1 MKQELSKNRYLYR
14 RLKLEEIKN
23 PQYFFE
29 IWTESNLVKFLI
41 RLFFNKEN
49 FIKIFDFRIIISLI
63 SRDLNSSKTNKS
75 SILNIF
81 LFLLLSIFLYRLSN
95 KAIIDKKYL
104 NLFKIV
110 SGHINYYKYKE
121 KDLKETFNKKKI
133 STLTHQSFSKNFD
146 LKKKKQYSIIK
157 ANLKKKLYVIPGY
170 NENLIKNSEW
180 WKFWIIKEILPSWKI
195 SFNSIKKI
203 ENLLKKKNTN
213 DLKHFFK
220 FYITNIL
227 CQNYNWE
234 TNFNFIFFENLEKN
248 KKLGSSKNEKI
259 LEDTL
264 FIKIFYAF
272 CEKLIFEI
280 ENPLELNSF
289 NSIIKFNNTNYYTKS
304 FFSIPIYHKKK
315 INPEQFYLV
324 KRNIIQNL
332 KTWGKADPIIAKYY
346 ILIKQKRWSFF
357 NNYIEFYIWQLYKK
371 SLFKYKNDLNKV
383 DINKNKLDIRL
394 FKSKFLYS
402 EKKNLRLD
410 KSLSEISY
418 KISEYILYKLKN
430 SNKLINNYKLIDKN
444 FKLEKR
450 EKPKIKKNL
459 NLVKISFA
467 ESNKNFLKSL
477 LDTKTFNNKNGK
489 PNMTSTIWDIFFF
502 NQNKKNI
509 IKSNLFLSSSFKNY
523 LILWIKNL
531 FIENKKYTTNTFFFK
546 NKKISK
552 LNSKFFSNILSLDEL
567 SIAFSTTKKYK
578 NKFRVVKK
586 QKNKF
591 FRHFIKSDNYRLI
604 LLWKIKKNHK
614 IFNYFIFLDYA
625 YKIILKKKNNIK
637 NLVLLLNSKPSKNI
651 FYLLWLFIHK
661 YISIADYNEN
671 RKYNKSVLFQIKHF
685 INLAIFLDKLNLL
698 IIKYNLFYI
707 KTTYYNL
714 NYQNIENSKL
724 EKNFLITKIIY
735 KKKKEENKALIKND
749 LKKKIKICNI
759 LSKFYTKFTNDY
771 PLISNNFYKN
781 SINFLKNLFLI
792 NKLFYYRKKIN
803 LEKITKTIIDKN
815 LLNWKNKG
823 KNYFYFNNIKKNRY
837 IYYNFNQY
845 NLINEKNKNKEIFKY
860 FIEKQKNL
868 LSLSNKINFINSQN
882 LVTKWSN
889 KLNKK
894 MIYIFYKTFIFIFHK
909 NFNKISKLF
918 IYSPK
923 TINIKK
929 KKKFQNIILNKKLLL
944 EQSTFNIYYKLNT
957 YFYFD
962 KILITNF
969 FINYFDKNNNKVCTK
984 IFNSI
989 FFSPIWQNEK
999 TYFSSIKISNE
1010 ILLKSQFFT
1019 TDTLKLLNFL
1029 YYSNLSYKK
1038 NLTFYLKK
1046 KKKNNL
1052 TYTQLIK
1059 SIAIEKKILSNNQL
1073 TFFYKKLNKN
1083 SNIESQIYKTFL
1095 SKNLKIFNY
1104 PKLMFLYKFNLDKL
1118 LNSLV
1123 KFNLIFNKKI
1133 INLKTINLDK
1143 KQHIQNTLKPKNN
1156 ANKINYFE
1164 NYLLSEFFI
1173 KIKNEN
1179 NQIVNWTNKLF
1190 IIKPNSKA
1198 NLIDIILDN
1207 NTNNRNWNYEKNK
1220 NILSSFSKNSIKL
1233 IPQTKLHQ
1241 ILKKSTFFVKWTL
1254 FENYIPWFFTFKW
1267 WKYSKNIVL
1276 NLLSELLLNINDQ
1289 FNYILPATLQNKK
1302 KRLESLLKN
1311 LLFNLKSKI
1320 IGNSFEIWNLRLLK
1334 QVNKQYNNQQIIWPS
1349 FYLNLV
1355 IKWNKQHI
1363 ATIIFIIFS
1372 YFLFQKYFS
1381 SLLGSDYFELWRYF
1395 EIIKYLI
1402 DSSRGRYLDNLIHNN
1417 SIQFIKSE
1425 NLLMHFFR
1433 NLKHYI
1439 KNAKFYLFEKKKRNK
1454 LLINKKGLD
1463 LSRRERKLLVQSLIT
1478 DKSIEQYRSRFTSNN
1493 SSISFQIGNSIVKQH
1508 KLKNYLENLT
1518 ENYQKNLVN
1527 YPFYQFYLAENLIF
1541 LSWWQ
1546 KSTSL
1551 DIPWQSNTL
1560 KSTLYKKPIPLE
1572 LRLFSSKGILLVGSL
1587 ESGRSYLVKNIAANS
1602 FVPLIKISI
1611 NKLLY
1616 NKPDIIT
1623 ESWMNILMESLRR
1636 LNLILELA
1644 KKLSPCIVWMQNI
1657 HELNVNRST
1666 QNVESDPIF
1675 LLGIFLKY
1683 FQTDFNKKNTHNIVI
1698 IGSTHVPKKVD
1709 PALISPNRL
1718 DQLIN
1723 IRMFNILQR
1732 KKKFSILLNSKHS
1745 KYFYS
1750 KNKKSCIN
1758 EFGYRTIGYNARDL
1772 AGLINEILL
1781 INIVQNRSTIEEK
1794 TIKLA
1799 FHRQALG
1806 STYINN
1812 KIIFTQNYS
1821 ILFYKVGKLLVQNLF
1836 IKNSP
1841 RNPLYFGN
1849 DLWKK
1854 KFYYLSKWYLEPS
1867 IFESTIKEFTI
1878 LPHILGCL
1886 AGLAARD
1893 SWFILENKPDNLISL
1908 DKYAENDF
1916 YLACNILESLLIEF
1930 SWLETFE
1937 RKNTNKQKIFNF
1949 QFQQKNPLH
1958 MIKKGL
1964 FSKLNQNA
1972 KNTLL
1977 NKSINE
1983 VIPYKKELFQLTSNI
1998 TWAPKVSRLNFIR
2011 SNLFN
2016 WINRSNEFKIT
2027 YNFDFSKKKEKKEFN
2042 GSPKNSQFFEIIQ
2055 HKTKEQLP
2063 YERILSRI
2071 RRRNVQE
2078 LEFQLEDILL
2088 EEQFVILGFSRLFT
2102 EYRME
2107 SRLSSKPMLF
2117 IGGRF
2122 LWDPTGLLFRNHHF
2136 IFSRQNLFIDEEMLR
2151 RLYVTY
2157 GARREREKSRSSQK
2171 IKQFFLHR
2179 GYGRDSINDFSINW
2193 WNQLPFIEKNNVE
2206 TFKRIEGIGVQLKRP
2221 QVFTPVYLYQRWL
2234 IENPLKNMSRFELLN
2249 NQQRWLKINNLLFN
2263 DSFIYYTLLEI
2274 YQYLLKFFIL
2284 HQILLNEMTKVLF
2297 RNKWLFQNEIEYF
2310 INKIDK
2316 NN

>member
-1 MKQELSKNRYLYR
+1 MKQKLSKNKYLYR
-14 RLKLEEIKN
+14 RLKLGEIKN

-29 IWTESNLVKFLI
+29 IWTESNLVKILI

-63 SRDLNSSKTNKS
+63 LRDLNSSKNNKS
-75 SILNIF
+75 SILNTF
-81 LFLLLSIFLYRLSN
+81 LFFLLSISLYRLSN

-110 SGHINYYKYKE
+110 SGHINYYKYRE
-121 KDLKETFNKKKI
+121 KGLKEICNEKEVL
-133 STLTHQSFSKNFD
+133 TLTPQSLPKTFD
-146 LKKKKQYSIIK
+146 LKRKKQYSIIK
-157 ANLKKKLYVIPGY
+157 ANLNKKLYVRSGY
-170 NENLIKNSEW
+170 NNENLIKNSEW

-195 SFNSIKKI
+195 SSNSIKKI
-203 ENLLKKKNTN
+203 ENLLEKKNTN
-213 DLKHFFK
+213 DLKQFFK

-234 TNFNFIFFENLEKN
+234 KNFNSIFFENLKRN
-248 KKLGSSKNEKI
+248 KKLRSSENEKI
-259 LEDTL
+259 LEDT
-264 FIKIFYAF
+264 FIKIFYAY

-280 ENPLELNSF
+280 ENPLKLNSF
-289 NSIIKFNNTNYYTKS
+289 NSIIEFDDSNYTTKS

-332 KTWGKADPIIAKYY
+332 KFWGEEDPIIAKSY
-346 ILIKQKRWSFF
+346 ILMKKKRWSFF
-357 NNYIEFYIWQLYKK
+357 NNYTEFYIWQLYKK
-371 SLFKYKNDLNKV
+371 SLFKYKNDLDKV
-383 DINKNKLDIRL
+383 NINKKNLDIRL
-394 FKSKFLYS
+394 FKSKLLYS
-402 EKKNLRLD
+402 EKKNLRSE

-418 KISEYILYKLKN
+418 QISKYILYKLKN
-430 SNKLINNYKLIDKN
+430 SNKLINNYKLIDQNVELKKEN
-444 FKLEKR
+444 KS
-450 EKPKIKKNL
+450 KIKKSL

-477 LDTKTFNNKNGK
+477 LDTKTLLNNKNSK
-489 PNMTSTIWDIFFF
+489 QNITSTIWDIFFF

-509 IKSNLFLSSSFKNY
+509 IKSNLFLSPSFKNY

-531 FIENKKYTTNTFFFK
+531 FIENEKYTTNTFFFK
-546 NKKISK
+546 NKQISK
-552 LNSKFFSNILSLDEL
+552 LNSKFFSNILSIDEL
-567 SIAFSTTKKYK
+567 SIAFSTDKKYK
-578 NKFRVVKK
+578 NKFKIV
-586 QKNKF
+586 NKF
-591 FRHFIKSDNYRLI
+591 FRYFIKSDNSRLI

-614 IFNYFIFLDYA
+614 IFNNFIFLDYA
-625 YKIILKKKNNIK
+625 YKFILKKENNIKKNNIK
-637 NLVLLLNSKPSKNI
+637 KLVLLLNSKSSKNI
-651 FYLLWLFIHK
+651 FYLLWFFIHK

-671 RKYNKSVLFQIKHF
+671 IKYNKSVLFQIKHF

-698 IIKYNLFYI
+698 IIKYNLFSI
-707 KTTYYNL
+707 KTIYYNL
-714 NYQNIENSKL
+714 NYQNIENFKL
-724 EKNFLITKIIY
+724 EKNFLITRINY
-735 KKKKEENKALIKND
+735 KKEKEENKALIKND
-749 LKKKIKICNI
+749 LKKKIKIYNI
-759 LSKFYTKFTNDY
+759 LSNFSTKFTNDY
-771 PLISNNFYKN
+771 QLISNNFYKN
-781 SINFLKNLFLI
+781 SIHFLKNLFLI

-803 LEKITKTIIDKN
+803 LEKITKIIIDKN
-815 LLNWKNKG
+815 LLNWKKKG
-823 KNYFYFNNIKKNRY
+823 KNYFYFNTIEKNEY
-837 IYYNFNQY
+837 IYYNFNQDT
-845 NLINEKNKNKEIFKY
+845 LIDKKTKNDEIFKY

-868 LSLSNKINFINSQN
+868 LFLSDKINFINSQN
-882 LVTKWSN
+882 LITKWSN

-894 MIYIFYKTFIFIFHK
+894 TIYIFYKTFISIFHK

-918 IYSPK
+918 IYFPQAL
-923 TINIKK
+923 NIKK
-929 KKKFQNIILNKKLLL
+929 EKNFKKIILNRNLLL
-944 EQSTFNIYYKLNT
+944 EQITFNIYSKLNI

-969 FINYFDKNNNKVCTK
+969 LIDYFDKNNNKVCTE

-989 FFSPIWQNEK
+989 FVSPIWQNEK
-999 TYFSSIKISNE
+999 TYFNSIKISNE

-1059 SIAIEKKILSNNQL
+1059 SIALEKKILSHNQL
-1073 TFFYKKLNKN
+1073 TFFYKKQNKN

-1095 SKNLKIFNY
+1095 SKKFKNFNY
-1104 PKLMFLYKFNLDKL
+1104 PKLVFLYKFDLDKL

-1143 KQHIQNTLKPKNN
+1143 KQNIQNKLKLKNN

-1179 NQIVNWTNKLF
+1179 NQIANWTNKLF
-1190 IIKPNSKA
+1190 IIEYNSKE
-1198 NLIDIILDN
+1198 NLMNIILDN
-1207 NTNNRNWNYEKNK
+1207 NTNNKNWNYEKNK

-1233 IPQTKLHQ
+1233 IPQTRIHK
-1241 ILKKSTFFVKWTL
+1241 ILKKSIKWTL

-1267 WKYSKNIVL
+1267 WKYFKNIGL

-1289 FNYILPATLQNKK
+1289 FNYILPATLQYKK
-1302 KRLESLLKN
+1302 KRLEYLLKN
-1311 LLFNLKSKI
+1311 LLFNLKNKI

-1334 QVNKQYNNQQIIWPS
+1334 QVNKLYNNQQIIWPS
-1349 FYLNLV
+1349 FYLNLI
-1355 IKWNKQHI
+1355 IKWDKQHI
-1363 ATIIFIIFS
+1363 ATISFIIFS
-1372 YFLFQKYFS
+1372 YFLLQKYFS

-1395 EIIKYLI
+1395 EIIQYLI

-1425 NLLMHFFR
+1425 NLLIHFFR

-1454 LLINKKGLD
+1454 LLINNKGLD

-1493 SSISFQIGNSIVKQH
+1493 SSISFQIDNSIVKQH

-1518 ENYQKNLVN
+1518 EIYQKNLVN
-1527 YPFYQFYLAENLIF
+1527 YPFYQFHLAENLIF

-1551 DIPWQSNTL
+1551 DIPWQNNIL

-1666 QNVESDPIF
+1666 QNVESDPTF

-1683 FQTDFNKKNTHNIVI
+1683 FQTGFNKQNTHNIVI
-1698 IGSTHVPKKVD
+1698 IGSTNVPKKVD

-1732 KKKFSILLNSKHS
+1732 KKKISILLNSKHS

-1781 INIVQNRSTIEEK
+1781 ISIVQNRSIIEKK

-1836 IKNSP
+1836 IKNSS

-1854 KFYYLSKWYLEPS
+1854 KFYYLSKWYLEPP

-1916 YLACNILESLLIEF
+1916 YLASNILESLLIEF
-1930 SWLETFE
+1930 SWLEIFE
-1937 RKNTNKQKIFNF
+1937 RKNTNKKNNFNF
-1949 QFQQKNPLH
+1949 QFQPKNPLH

-1964 FSKLNQNA
+1964 FSGIDQNA

-1977 NKSINE
+1977 DKSINE
-1983 VIPYKKELFQLTSNI
+1983 IIPYKKELFQLTSNI
-1998 TWAPKVSRLNFIR
+1998 TWAPKLSRLNFIR

-2016 WINRSNEFKIT
+2016 WINRPNEFKIT

-2122 LWDPTGLLFRNHHF
+2122 LWDPTGLLFRSHHF
-2136 IFSRQNLFIDEEMLR
+2136 IFSRQNLFMDEEMLR

-2171 IKQFFLHR
+2171 MKQFFLHR

-2234 IENPLKNMSRFELLN
+2234 IENPLENMSRFELLN

-2274 YQYLLKFFIL
+2274 YQYLLKFFML
-2284 HQILLNEMTKVLF
+2284 HQILLNEMTKILF
-2297 RNKWLFQNEIEYF
+2297 INKWLFQNEIEYF
-2310 INKIDK
+2310 INRIDK
-2316 NN
+2316 TK

>member
-1 MKQELSKNRYLYR
+1 MKQKLSKNKYLYR

-49 FIKIFDFRIIISLI
+49 LIKFFDFRIIISLI
-63 SRDLNSSKTNKS
+63 LRDLNNSKNNKS
-75 SILNIF
+75 SILNTF
-81 LFLLLSIFLYRLSN
+81 LFFLLSVFLYRLSN

-110 SGHINYYKYKE
+110 YGHINYYEYKE
-121 KDLKETFNKKKI
+121 KDLEETCNKKKI
-133 STLTHQSFSKNFD
+133 STLTPESLSKNFD

-195 SFNSIKKI
+195 SSNSIKKI
-203 ENLLKKKNTN
+203 ENLLKEKNTN

-234 TNFNFIFFENLEKN
+234 KKFNSIFFENLEKN
-248 KKLGSSKNEKI
+248 KKLRSSKNEKI

-264 FIKIFYAF
+264 VIKIFYAF

-280 ENPLELNSF
+280 ENPLKLDSF
-289 NSIIKFNNTNYYTKS
+289 NSIIKFDNTNYNTKL
-304 FFSIPIYHKKK
+304 FFSIPTYHDHKKK
-315 INPEQFYLV
+315 KNPEQFYLV
-324 KRNIIQNL
+324 KKNIIQNL
-332 KTWGKADPIIAKYY
+332 KFLGEADPIIAKCY

-357 NNYIEFYIWQLYKK
+357 NNYTEFYIWQLYKK
-371 SLFKYKNDLNKV
+371 SLFKYKNNLNKV
-383 DINKNKLDIRL
+383 NINKKKLDIRL
-394 FKSKFLYS
+394 FKSKILYS
-402 EKKNLRLD
+402 EKKNLRSD

-418 KISEYILYKLKN
+418 QISKYILYKLKN
-430 SNKLINNYKLIDKN
+430 SNKLINNYKLIDQN
-444 FKLEKR
+444 FKLEKG
-450 EKPKIKKNL
+450 EKPKIKKSL
-459 NLVKISFA
+459 NLVKTSFA

-477 LDTKTFNNKNGK
+477 LNTKTLNNKNGK
-489 PNMTSTIWDIFFF
+489 QNITSTIWDIFFF

-509 IKSNLFLSSSFKNY
+509 IKSNLFLNPFFKNY

-531 FIENKKYTTNTFFFK
+531 FIENEKYTTNTFFFK
-546 NKKISK
+546 NKKFSK
-552 LNSKFFSNILSLDEL
+552 LNSKFFSNILSIDEL
-567 SIAFSTTKKYK
+567 SVAFSTTKKYK
-578 NKFRVVKK
+578 NKLKK
-586 QKNKF
+586 KKNKF
-591 FRHFIKSDNYRLI
+591 FSHFIKSDNYRLI

-614 IFNYFIFLDYA
+614 IFNNFIFLDYA
-625 YKIILKKKNNIK
+625 YKIILKKKNNVK
-637 NLVLLLNSKPSKNI
+637 KLVLLLNSKPSKNI
-651 FYLLWLFIHK
+651 FYLLWFFIHK
-661 YISIADYNEN
+661 YISIADYNDN
-671 RKYNKSVLFQIKHF
+671 IKYNKSVLFQIKHF

-707 KTTYYNL
+707 KTTYSNL
-714 NYQNIENSKL
+714 NYQNIQNSKL

-749 LKKKIKICNI
+749 LKKKFKIYII
-759 LSKFYTKFTNDY
+759 LLKFYTKFTNNY
-771 PLISNNFYKN
+771 QFISNNFYKN

-792 NKLFYYRKKIN
+792 NKFFYYRKKMN
-803 LEKITKTIIDKN
+803 LKKITKTIINKN
-815 LLNWKNKG
+815 LLNWKKKR
-823 KNYFYFNNIKKNRY
+823 KNYFYFNNNIKKNKY
-837 IYYNFNQY
+837 ICYNFNQY
-845 NLINEKNKNKEIFKY
+845 TLINEKNKNKEIFNY

-868 LSLSNKINFINSQN
+868 LSLSNKINFINGQN

-889 KLNKK
+889 ELNKK
-894 MIYIFYKTFIFIFHK
+894 TIYIFYKTFLSIFHE

-918 IYSPK
+918 IYSQK
-923 TINIKK
+923 IINIKNK
-929 KKKFQNIILNKKLLL
+929 KKDQKIILNRKVLLK
-944 EQSTFNIYYKLNT
+944 QITFNIYYKLNT

-962 KILITNF
+962 KKLITNF
-969 FINYFDKNNNKVCTK
+969 LINYFDENNNKVCTK

-999 TYFSSIKISNE
+999 TYFGSIKISNE
-1010 ILLKSQFFT
+1010 ILLKSQFFR

-1073 TFFYKKLNKN
+1073 TFFYKKQNKN

-1095 SKNLKIFNY
+1095 SKNFKIFNCS
-1104 PKLMFLYKFNLDKL
+1104 KLVFLYKFDLDKL
-1118 LNSLV
+1118 LNSSI
-1123 KFNLIFNKKI
+1123 KFNIIFNKKI

-1143 KQHIQNTLKPKNN
+1143 KQHIRNTLKPKNN
-1156 ANKINYFE
+1156 AHKINYFE

-1179 NQIVNWTNKLF
+1179 NKIVNWTNKLF
-1190 IIKPNSKA
+1190 LIKYNSKA
-1198 NLIDIILDN
+1198 SLIDIILDN
-1207 NTNNRNWNYEKNK
+1207 NTNNRNWNYEKKK

-1233 IPQTKLHQ
+1233 IPQTKIHQ
-1241 ILKKSTFFVKWTL
+1241 ILKKSTFFIKWTL

-1267 WKYSKNIVL
+1267 WKYFKNIVL
-1276 NLLSELLLNINDQ
+1276 NLLSELLLNINDK
-1289 FNYILPATLQNKK
+1289 FNYILPTTLQNIK
-1302 KRLESLLKN
+1302 KRLEYLLKN
-1311 LLFNLKSKI
+1311 LLFNLKNKI

-1334 QVNKQYNNQQIIWPS
+1334 QVNKLYNNQQIIWPS

-1363 ATIIFIIFS
+1363 ATISFIIFS

-1395 EIIKYLI
+1395 EIIQYLI
-1402 DSSRGRYLDNLIHNN
+1402 DSSRERYLDNLIHNN

-1439 KNAKFYLFEKKKRNK
+1439 KNAKFYLVEKKKRNK
-1454 LLINKKGLD
+1454 LLINNKGLD

-1478 DKSIEQYRSRFTSNN
+1478 DKSIEQYRSKFTYNK

-1518 ENYQKNLVN
+1518 EIYQKNLVN

-1560 KSTLYKKPIPLE
+1560 KSTLYRKPIPLE
-1572 LRLFSSKGILLVGSL
+1572 LRLFSSKGILLIGSS

-1666 QNVESDPIF
+1666 QNVESDPTF

-1683 FQTDFNKKNTHNIVI
+1683 FQTGFNKRNTHNIVI

-1732 KKKFSILLNSKHS
+1732 KKKISILLNSKHS

-1781 INIVQNRSTIEEK
+1781 ISIVQNRSIIEKK

-1821 ILFYKVGKLLVQNLF
+1821 ILFYKVGKLLVQNFF
-1836 IKNSP
+1836 IKNSS

-1893 SWFILENKPDNLISL
+1893 SWFILENKSDNLISL

-1930 SWLETFE
+1930 SWLEIFE
-1937 RKNTNKQKIFNF
+1937 GKNTNKKKNFNY
-1949 QFQQKNPLH
+1949 QFQPKNPLH

-1964 FSKLNQNA
+1964 FSRIDQNA

-1977 NKSINE
+1977 NKSSNE
-1983 VIPYKKELFQLTSNI
+1983 IIPYKKELFQLTSNI
-1998 TWAPKVSRLNFIR
+1998 TWAPKLSRLNFIR

-2016 WINRSNEFKIT
+2016 WINRPNEFKIT

-2206 TFKRIEGIGVQLKRP
+2206 TFKRIEGIGVQSKRP

-2234 IENPLKNMSRFELLN
+2234 IENPLENMSRFELLN
-2249 NQQRWLKINNLLFN
+2249 NQQRCLKINNLLFN

-2284 HQILLNEMTKVLF
+2284 HQILLNEMTKILF

-2310 INKIDK
+2310 INKIDQI
-2316 NN
+2316 N